1 MVGRAGGM
9 MRSISDVM
17 GRLAGTGSSSQTTR
31 GRTRSRRGEASS
43 SALAAAEDGAEDV
56 SMS

>member
-1 MVGRAGGM
+1 